1 MENLIRIPLTLLTLP
16 VWAINEGVRGIQK
29 GLGKAQNRRIR
40 LPWMHRWGYYTTHQF
55 YKKKAIGFDTYRSFT
70 ERFIKHNTDFKAMDR
85 ADQDSYS
92 TTDEGF
98 DYEDDE
104 LDKDLYTKTAGSS
117 DYSDNDEDG
126 GSED

>member
-1 MENLIRIPLTLLTLP
+1 
-16 VWAINEGVRGIQK
+16 
-29 GLGKAQNRRIR
+29 
-40 LPWMHRWGYYTTHQF
+40 
-55 YKKKAIGFDTYRSFT
+55 
-70 ERFIKHNTDFKAMDR
+70 MDR